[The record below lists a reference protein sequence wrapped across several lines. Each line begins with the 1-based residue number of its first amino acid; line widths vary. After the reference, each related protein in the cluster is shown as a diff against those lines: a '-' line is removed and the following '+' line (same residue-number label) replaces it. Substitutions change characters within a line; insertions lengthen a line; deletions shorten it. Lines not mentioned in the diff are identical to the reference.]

1 MDRFV
6 DCWSAMIQLGIAAA
20 LGCILFAEYM
30 RRKTQSIEANILY
43 KVESMLGE
51 MDVCSEC
58 LKTRENQLQSLQ
70 GQLPGDKTPGCGL
83 QEEDG
88 RESLVDDVML
98 HRQDILDI
106 MGCEDEKEDGW
117 LIHVG

>member
-6 DCWSAMIQLGIAAA
+6 ACWPAMIQLGIAAA

-58 LKTRENQLQSLQ
+58 LKTRETQLQSLS
-70 GQLPGDKTPGCGL
+70 GDKTPGCCL

-106 MGCEDEKEDGW
+106 MGCEDEQEDGW